1 MQKVLRHLFLCVGLV
16 AAIGLLAA
24 RGQESVG
31 ASQGSAEKTVVSSS
45 AQASATEAVP
55 EEKVQTAAKEKDNVK
70 EQKIKIAVNGK
81 VLHARLEDNATTRA
95 LIQKMPMTLPMSD
108 LYSREMC
115 YRYGDGALPTENL
128 RSDHYEVGDICY
140 WPPRGSLVILY
151 AQNGEEFERQQVG
164 HIDSGVEIFEHTGD
178 AKVTFELE
186 E

>member
-1 MQKVLRHLFLCVGLV
+1 M
-16 AAIGLLAA
+16 
-24 RGQESVG
+24 
-31 ASQGSAEKTVVSSS
+31 
-45 AQASATEAVP
+45 
-55 EEKVQTAAKEKDNVK
+55 KEKN
-70 EQKIKIAVNGK
+70 IKITVNGK

-95 LIQKMPMTLPMSD
+95 LVKKMPMTLPMSD

-115 YRYGDGALPTENL
+115 YRYGGGALPTDNL

-186 E
+186 N

>member
-1 MQKVLRHLFLCVGLV
+1 MKHVLRNLFLGIGVV
-16 AAIGLLAA
+16 AAISLLAA
-24 RGQESVG
+24 CGQTNG
-31 ASQGSAEKTVVSSS
+31 ASQGTTEKTVVSSS
-45 AQASATEAVP
+45 STASSSEAAPKEQAQP
-55 EEKVQTAAKEKDNVK
+55 AAKENDEMK
-70 EQKIKIAVNGK
+70 EKNIKITVNGK

-95 LIQKMPMTLPMSD
+95 LVKKMPMTLPMSD

-115 YRYGDGALPTENL
+115 YRYGGGALPTDNL

-186 E
+186 N